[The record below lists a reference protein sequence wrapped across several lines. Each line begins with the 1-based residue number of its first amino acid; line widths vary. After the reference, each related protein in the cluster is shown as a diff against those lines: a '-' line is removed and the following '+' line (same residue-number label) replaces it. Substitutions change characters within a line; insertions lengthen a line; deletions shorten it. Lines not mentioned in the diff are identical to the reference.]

1 MSGSRSL
8 CRLKANLRHD
18 LCNIVEHSPV
28 YGTLIQ
34 IPPFLLIVSMLL
46 SKKQN
51 KCLEVETM
59 DITYEVLEMF
69 SMDELNLI
77 ADFVEEALNSQRA
90 LPDSRASTV

>member
-1 MSGSRSL
+1 M
-8 CRLKANLRHD
+8 
-18 LCNIVEHSPV
+18 I
-28 YGTLIQ
+28 
-34 IPPFLLIVSMLL
+34 L
-46 SKKQN
+46 SKQN

-59 DITYEVLEMF
+59 DITYEVLEML